1 MMPTISSS
9 GGNTGNRGQFEITV
23 LKSLCSVDRYGTT
36 SVARYA
42 CICGTEC
49 TGAPL
54 SVVRLVVPGMLFQPL
69 VTKGSWVTAS

>member
-9 GGNTGNRGQFEITV
+9 GGNSGSRGQVVLTV

-36 SVARYA
+36 SVARYV
-42 CICGTEC
+42 CICGMVC

-54 SVVRLVVPGMLFQPL
+54 NEVRLAVPGMSFQPP
-69 VTKGSWVTAS
+69 VT